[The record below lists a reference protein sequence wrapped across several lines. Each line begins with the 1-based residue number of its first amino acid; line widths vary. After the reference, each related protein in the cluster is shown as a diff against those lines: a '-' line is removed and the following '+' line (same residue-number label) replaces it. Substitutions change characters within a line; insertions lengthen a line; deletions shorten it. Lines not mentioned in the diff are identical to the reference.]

1 MKTKEYDEKLVDK
14 IMLGLEK
21 SHQKLL
27 ATKRRNNEELIILRD
42 NTIVRVKP

>member
-1 MKTKEYDEKLVDK
+1 MKTKEYNEELLDK

-27 ATKRRNNEELIILRD
+27 ATKRRNNEDLIIIRD
-42 NTIVRVKP
+42 NQIVRVKP

>member
-1 MKTKEYDEKLVDK
+1 MTTKRYNEALIDK
-14 IMLGLEK
+14 IILGLEK